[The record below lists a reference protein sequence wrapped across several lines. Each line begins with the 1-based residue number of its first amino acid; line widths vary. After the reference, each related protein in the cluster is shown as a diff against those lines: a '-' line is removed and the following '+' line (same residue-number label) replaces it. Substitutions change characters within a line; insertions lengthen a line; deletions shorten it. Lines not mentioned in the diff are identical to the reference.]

1 MAKKIK
7 RNVPSVASAAVNAP
21 TTGNNG
27 FQRPAAAPRASYTQE
42 FNPDYSLVISDLKRI
57 GAMSAFFIAVLVVA
71 SFFLR

>member
-7 RNVPSVASAAVNAP
+7 RNIPAEVVVAP
-21 TTGNNG
+21 TSIGNNG
-27 FQRPAAAPRASYTQE
+27 FQRPVAAPRASYTQE

-57 GAMSAFFIAVLVVA
+57 GSMAAFFTVVLIVA